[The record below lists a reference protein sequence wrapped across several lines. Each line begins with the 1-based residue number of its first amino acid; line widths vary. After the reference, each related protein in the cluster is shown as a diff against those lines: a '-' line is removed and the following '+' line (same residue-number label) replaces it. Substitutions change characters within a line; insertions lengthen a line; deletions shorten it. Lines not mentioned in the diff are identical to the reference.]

1 MNEMARVLD
10 LAGLPRE
17 GVAAGVARSSLT
29 AGETQWMDAEALA
42 ISPGASIGGHVPDGS
57 DAYFFVVEGAVS
69 LDAAGQTHT
78 LPLQASAVLQER
90 TEFTLTGTARS
101 ESLVLQ
107 VVAPPKGAPSKLAG
121 FAGGAWVRERRELPR
136 VDIPEQKKVR
146 FYIASKDAA
155 ASDRGHAMIVHYEKD
170 TLTPLHYHPD
180 AESMF
185 VLLDGEIRFV
195 VDGREVIVRPGQ
207 AAVFRA
213 GDRHSLRCAEGT
225 TTASFLEFH
234 IPAAFSTVKE

>member
-1 MNEMARVLD
+1 MEA
-10 LAGLPRE
+10 
-17 GVAAGVARSSLT
+17 
-29 AGETQWMDAEALA
+29 ETLA
-42 ISPGASIGGHVPDGS
+42 IAPGASVAGQVPEGS
-57 DAYFFVVEGAVS
+57 DGYFFVVRGAVS
-69 LDAAGQTHT
+69 LDAAGHVHN
-78 LPLQASAVLQER
+78 LPLQASAVLQEG
-90 TEFTLTGTARS
+90 TQFTLEGASDS
-101 ESLVLQ
+101 EALVLQ
-107 VVAPPKGAPSKLAG
+107 VLAPPKGAPGKLAG

-136 VDIPEQKKVR
+136 VDVPEQKKVR

-155 ASDRGHAMIVHYEKD
+155 KSERGHAMIVHYEKD

-195 VDGREVIVRPGQ
+195 VDGREVVVGPGQ
-207 AAVFRA
+207 ATVFRA

-225 TTASFLEFH
+225 TAASFLEFH